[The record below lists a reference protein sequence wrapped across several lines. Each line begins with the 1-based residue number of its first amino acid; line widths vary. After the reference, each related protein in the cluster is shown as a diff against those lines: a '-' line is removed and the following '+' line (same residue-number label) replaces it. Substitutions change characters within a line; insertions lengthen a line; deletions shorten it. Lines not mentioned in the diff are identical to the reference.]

1 MGRAKVLVVDDDT
14 IIRELVKL
22 HLASNGYDVR
32 VAEDAVEAGHLIL
45 REVPSLIILDVAMPY
60 MDGYE
65 FATALKHDP
74 ATQHIP
80 IVFLTGEDS
89 IDEHADR
96 IGAAAYL
103 KKPVTAN
110 RLLEVVRQ
118 HAES

>member
-1 MGRAKVLVVDDDT
+1 VDGAKVLVVDDDT

-22 HLASNGYDVR
+22 HLANNGYDVR
-32 VAEDAVEAGHLIL
+32 VAADAVEAGHLIL
-45 REVPSLIILDVAMPY
+45 REVPGLIILDVAMPY

-80 IVFLTGEDS
+80 IVFLTAEDS
-89 IDEHADR
+89 IEEHAGR

-118 HAES
+118 HAEN